1 MKKQVFE
8 AAQNLKTPFYIYDT
22 DGLSDTV
29 GALRKHLPK
38 TSEVCYAIKANPF
51 LIKAMMPLVDRF
63 EICSFGEYLIAKECG
78 VPTEKMFISGVIKK
92 PDETKRIFDENEVLP
107 VFTAE
112 SKNQYELLKTLAHET
127 KRTVLIYPRLTSGNK
142 FGMEKDVIDEIAS
155 NGKDPFVKITGIHF
169 FPGTQKN
176 DFKKMAEELS
186 TVAVFAK
193 ELKEKYGAP
202 IERIEYGP
210 GLFISYFVHDKRQGI
225 TDDEWEIFENAVS
238 EASEIFPVTIEL
250 GRFLAAETGYYVTE
264 VMDEKSNEG
273 VNYLLTDG
281 GIHQLQYD
289 GQIGGMSIPHI
300 AQVPERDGEEKKW
313 SISGILCTINDVMVR
328 NVPLFDIRVGDR
340 LIFQKTGAYSA
351 DEGMALFLSHE
362 LPAVYILSDNEIHI
376 AREMRETTEFH
387 MQSEEDFKT

>member
-1 MKKQVFE
+1 MKKQVFD
-8 AAQNLKTPFYIYDT
+8 AAERLKTPFYIYDT

-29 GALRKHLPK
+29 GALRKHLP
-38 TSEVCYAIKANPF
+38 SSAEVCYAIKANPF
-51 LIKAMMPLVDRF
+51 LIKAMKPLVDRF

-78 VPTEKMFISGVIKK
+78 VMPEKMFISGVIKK
-92 PDETKRIFDENEVLP
+92 PDETRRIFEENEVLP

-112 SKNQYELLKTLAHET
+112 SLHQYELLKSLAHEA
-127 KRTVLIYPRLTSGNK
+127 KRTVLVYPRLTSGNK
-142 FGMEKDVIDEIAS
+142 FGMEKDVIERIAS
-155 NGKDPFVKITGIHF
+155 EGKDPFVKIEGLHF

-176 DFKKMAEELS
+176 NFKKMAEELIG
-186 TVAVFAK
+186 VASFAS
-193 ELKEKYGAP
+193 ELKSIYDTP

-225 TDDEWEIFENAVS
+225 TEEEWEIFENAAAK
-238 EASEIFPVTIEL
+238 ASETVPVTIEL

-281 GIHQLQYD
+281 GIHQIQYD

-300 AQVPERDGEEKKW
+300 TQVPAREGNEKSW
-313 SISGILCTINDVMVR
+313 SIGGILCTINDVMVR
-328 NVPLFDIRVGDR
+328 NVPLCNIKIGDR
-340 LIFQKTGAYSA
+340 LIFEKAGAYSA

-362 LPAVYILSDNEIHI
+362 LPAVYILSGEEMHL
-376 AREMRETTEFH
+376 AREMRETIDFH
-387 MQSEEDFKT
+387 MESEKEKK